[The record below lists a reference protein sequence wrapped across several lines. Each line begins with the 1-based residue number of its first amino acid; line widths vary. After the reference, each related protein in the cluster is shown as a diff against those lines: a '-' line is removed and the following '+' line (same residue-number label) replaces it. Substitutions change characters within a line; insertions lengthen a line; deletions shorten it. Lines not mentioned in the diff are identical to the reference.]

1 MKKNSSYISYKL
13 INIPL
18 RTTSKKINGFRPN
31 SSLPQRKNIQKD
43 LFQKENKDLN
53 NSLLFTKR
61 NYKLPPVPNANN
73 LNNSTFDISS
83 NNSSFLIPNNK
94 KDQYNIE
101 KEQLLEET
109 MRYKIKLKKLK
120 LELLQIK
127 SENLKRQNEINLQDD
142 TIEKLIKQNEDEVNS
157 NQDNTLQEDLNKMA
171 KINLRKK
178 IKQQLKEINIQLN
191 NEKLKKKDYEKDEKL
206 TKKKEILIMNH
217 IIENEMEKIY
227 LLLNNSFEFQ
237 ESQKK
242 KLLEV
247 ETLKN
252 NLINQNKL
260 IECLE
265 LNYNESYQKELELQN
280 KIEELKLKLLNQK
293 NYINKINE
301 KEENLKN
308 LNSLLQK
315 EKIDLFKNSK
325 EDQKYSFSL
334 SSFEK
339 KISFLKSECLYFKTL
354 SIRNEKEV
362 SEAKKILDIK
372 IDKIKSDENE
382 NRKKLSFYKTIKN
395 ETLKDSNLTNK
406 ENEEKI
412 KKLKEIFDENK
423 KKENELEQRV
433 LIYQETLKKLNSN
446 YEESNTF
453 QNENTYNYDLG
464 LNSNNPFYSNLPS
477 NQPLQTK
484 LFTNEQFNQ
493 FTYVLFKNF
502 EAKKI
507 NIEIAKSEIIDKVFD
522 SNDIISLDVIVKK
535 FSERVSQLLNCKNKD
550 DIIRMEIFFGALC
563 YIKGGDAKKISEYFI
578 SLFSFIQDYNFDY
591 EKKLINKIQNK
602 YKDKFILIYESII
615 NFVNQRGDTENN
627 DYISL
632 IEIKVILDNLPD
644 LNIKD
649 KYIEY
654 IFYYMKKFDNP
665 EKSLFDLKISKLKEL
680 LDEKSINSNTED
692 NKKENDNENI
702 NKNKQEDKEIENK
715 KNNNFISLS
724 NTEHKEFP
732 KSADDKN
739 KLDENDS
746 YEEISREE
754 YEKAINEV
762 LLLIKLI
769 MEKENKTCYNVFEDS
784 IVKISQPE
792 CDIITIE
799 SFNDELVKRG
809 INLTEL
815 QISCICNKYC
825 INEKLKALNVP
836 QIDLDIKK
844 INIEND
850 IKDDEDNN
858 NDDLNGARL
867 YDNDDDSNNSF
878 DAIQS
883 KRKYTS

>member
-13 INIPL
+13 INIPS

-31 SSLPQRKNIQKD
+31 TSLPHRKNIQKD
-43 LFQKENKDLN
+43 SFQKENKDLN

-61 NYKLPPVPNANN
+61 NYKLPPVPNLCN
-73 LNNSTFDISS
+73 LNNSTLDISS
-83 NNSSFLIPNNK
+83 SNSSFLNPNNK

-109 MRYKIKLKKLK
+109 MRYKIKLKNLK

-127 SENLKRQNEINLQDD
+127 SENLKRQNEVNLQDD
-142 TIEKLIKQNEDEVNS
+142 TIEKLIKQNEDEVGV
-157 NQDNTLQEDLNKMA
+157 NQENILQEDLNRLA

-178 IKQQLKEINIQLN
+178 IKQQLKEVSTQLN
-191 NEKLKKKDYEKDEKL
+191 NEKTKKKDYEKDEKY
-206 TKKKEILIMNH
+206 TKKKEIIIMNN
-217 IIENEMEKIY
+217 IIEHEMEKIY

-252 NLINQNKL
+252 NLINQNKI
-260 IECLE
+260 IECLQ
-265 LNYNESYQKELELQN
+265 LSYNESYQKELELQN
-280 KIEELKLKLLNQK
+280 KIEELKLKILNQK
-293 NYINKINE
+293 NYLNKIYE
-301 KEENLKN
+301 KEETLKN
-308 LNSLLQK
+308 LNSILQK

-325 EDQKYSFSL
+325 EDQKNSFSL

-339 KISFLKSECLYFKTL
+339 KISFLKSECSYFKTL

-362 SEAKKILDIK
+362 SEAKKILDKK
-372 IDKIKSDENE
+372 IDKLKSDENE
-382 NRKKLSFYKTIKN
+382 HRKNLSFYKTIKN
-395 ETLKDSNLTNK
+395 SQTKDINVTNK
-406 ENEEKI
+406 ENEDRI
-412 KKLKEIFDENK
+412 KKLKEIFEDNK

-446 YEESNTF
+446 YEESNTN

-464 LNSNNPFYSNLPS
+464 LNPNNPFYSSVPS
-477 NQPLQTK
+477 NQPLQTR

-522 SNDIISLDVIVKK
+522 NNDIISLDEIIKK
-535 FSERVSQLLNCKNKD
+535 FSERVSQILHCDNKD

-563 YIKGGDAKKISEYFI
+563 CIKGGDAKKISEYFI
-578 SLFSFIQDYNFDY
+578 SLFSFIQDYNDEN
-591 EKKLINKIQNK
+591 EKKLISKIQNK
-602 YKDKFILIYESII
+602 YKDKFILIYESILD
-615 NFVNQRGDTENN
+615 FVNQRGDSENN
-627 DYISL
+627 DFISL

-680 LDEKSINSNTED
+680 LDEKSINTNIQD
-692 NKKENDNENI
+692 NKIENDNENI
-702 NKNKQEDKEIENK
+702 DKNIEEDKKIENK
-715 KNNNFISLS
+715 KNDNLTSLT

-739 KLDENDS
+739 KLDDNDS

-769 MEKENKTCYNVFEDS
+769 MEKENKTCYKVFEDS

-825 INEKLKALNVP
+825 INEKLKALNIP

-844 INIEND
+844 IDIGND
-850 IKDDEDNN
+850 IKDEDNN

-867 YDNDDDSNNSF
+867 YGNDDDSNTSF
-878 DAIQS
+878 DGIQS

>member
-1 MKKNSSYISYKL
+1 
-13 INIPL
+13 
-18 RTTSKKINGFRPN
+18 
-31 SSLPQRKNIQKD
+31 
-43 LFQKENKDLN
+43 
-53 NSLLFTKR
+53 
-61 NYKLPPVPNANN
+61 
-73 LNNSTFDISS
+73 
-83 NNSSFLIPNNK
+83 
-94 KDQYNIE
+94 
-101 KEQLLEET
+101 
-109 MRYKIKLKKLK
+109 
-120 LELLQIK
+120 
-127 SENLKRQNEINLQDD
+127 
-142 TIEKLIKQNEDEVNS
+142 
-157 NQDNTLQEDLNKMA
+157 
-171 KINLRKK
+171 
-178 IKQQLKEINIQLN
+178 
-191 NEKLKKKDYEKDEKL
+191 
-206 TKKKEILIMNH
+206 
-217 IIENEMEKIY
+217 
-227 LLLNNSFEFQ
+227 
-237 ESQKK
+237 
-242 KLLEV
+242 
-247 ETLKN
+247 
-252 NLINQNKL
+252 
-260 IECLE
+260 
-265 LNYNESYQKELELQN
+265 
-280 KIEELKLKLLNQK
+280 
-293 NYINKINE
+293 
-301 KEENLKN
+301 
-308 LNSLLQK
+308 
-315 EKIDLFKNSK
+315 
-325 EDQKYSFSL
+325 
-334 SSFEK
+334 
-339 KISFLKSECLYFKTL
+339 
-354 SIRNEKEV
+354 
-362 SEAKKILDIK
+362 
-372 IDKIKSDENE
+372 
-382 NRKKLSFYKTIKN
+382 
-395 ETLKDSNLTNK
+395 
-406 ENEEKI
+406 
-412 KKLKEIFDENK
+412 
-423 KKENELEQRV
+423 
-433 LIYQETLKKLNSN
+433 
-446 YEESNTF
+446 
-453 QNENTYNYDLG
+453 
-464 LNSNNPFYSNLPS
+464 
-477 NQPLQTK
+477 
-484 LFTNEQFNQ
+484 
-493 FTYVLFKNF
+493 
-502 EAKKI
+502 
-507 NIEIAKSEIIDKVFD
+507 
-522 SNDIISLDVIVKK
+522 
-535 FSERVSQLLNCKNKD
+535 
-550 DIIRMEIFFGALC
+550 MEIFFGALC

>member
-142 TIEKLIKQNEDEVNS
+142 TIEKLIKQNEDEVSS

-252 NLINQNKL
+252 NLINKNKL

-280 KIEELKLKLLNQK
+280 KIEELKLKILNQK
-293 NYINKINE
+293 NYLNKIYE
-301 KEENLKN
+301 KEETLKN
-308 LNSLLQK
+308 LNSILQK

-325 EDQKYSFSL
+325 EDQKNSFSL

-339 KISFLKSECLYFKTL
+339 KISFLKSECSYFKTL

-362 SEAKKILDIK
+362 SEAKKILDTK
-372 IDKIKSDENE
+372 IDKLKSDEKE
-382 NRKKLSFYKTIKN
+382 HRKKLSFYKTIKN
-395 ETLKDSNLTNK
+395 EQSKDIKFTNK
-406 ENEEKI
+406 EKEEKI
-412 KKLKEIFDENK
+412 KK
-423 KKENELEQRV
+423 
-433 LIYQETLKKLNSN
+433 
-446 YEESNTF
+446 
-453 QNENTYNYDLG
+453 
-464 LNSNNPFYSNLPS
+464 
-477 NQPLQTK
+477 
-484 LFTNEQFNQ
+484 
-493 FTYVLFKNF
+493 
-502 EAKKI
+502 
-507 NIEIAKSEIIDKVFD
+507 
-522 SNDIISLDVIVKK
+522 
-535 FSERVSQLLNCKNKD
+535 
-550 DIIRMEIFFGALC
+550 
-563 YIKGGDAKKISEYFI
+563 
-578 SLFSFIQDYNFDY
+578 
-591 EKKLINKIQNK
+591 
-602 YKDKFILIYESII
+602 
-615 NFVNQRGDTENN
+615 
-627 DYISL
+627 
-632 IEIKVILDNLPD
+632 
-644 LNIKD
+644 
-649 KYIEY
+649 
-654 IFYYMKKFDNP
+654 
-665 EKSLFDLKISKLKEL
+665 
-680 LDEKSINSNTED
+680 
-692 NKKENDNENI
+692 
-702 NKNKQEDKEIENK
+702 
-715 KNNNFISLS
+715 
-724 NTEHKEFP
+724 
-732 KSADDKN
+732 
-739 KLDENDS
+739 
-746 YEEISREE
+746 
-754 YEKAINEV
+754 
-762 LLLIKLI
+762 
-769 MEKENKTCYNVFEDS
+769 
-784 IVKISQPE
+784 
-792 CDIITIE
+792 
-799 SFNDELVKRG
+799 
-809 INLTEL
+809 
-815 QISCICNKYC
+815 
-825 INEKLKALNVP
+825 
-836 QIDLDIKK
+836 
-844 INIEND
+844 
-850 IKDDEDNN
+850 
-858 NDDLNGARL
+858 
-867 YDNDDDSNNSF
+867 
-878 DAIQS
+878 
-883 KRKYTS
+883 

>member
-1 MKKNSSYISYKL
+1 MKKNSSYITYKL

-18 RTTSKKINGFRPN
+18 RATSKKINGFRPN

-43 LFQKENKDLN
+43 SLQKDNKDLN

-73 LNNSTFDISS
+73 LNNSTLDISS

-109 MRYKIKLKKLK
+109 MRYKIKLKNLT

-127 SENLKRQNEINLQDD
+127 SENLRRQNEVNLQDD
-142 TIEKLIKQNEDEVNS
+142 TIEKLIKQNEDEVGA
-157 NQDNTLQEDLNKMA
+157 NQEYILQEDLNKMA

-178 IKQQLKEINIQLN
+178 IKQQLKEVSTQLN
-191 NEKLKKKDYEKDEKL
+191 NEISKKKDYERDEKF
-206 TKKKEILIMNH
+206 TKKKEILIMNN
-217 IIENEMEKIY
+217 IIENEMDKIY

-252 NLINQNKL
+252 NIINQNKI
-260 IECLE
+260 IECLQ
-265 LNYNESYQKELELQN
+265 LNYDECCQKEIELKN

-301 KEENLKN
+301 KEEHLKN
-308 LNSLLQK
+308 INSLLQK

-325 EDQKYSFSL
+325 EDQKNSFSL

-339 KISFLKSECLYFKTL
+339 KISFLKSECSYFKTL

-362 SEAKKILDIK
+362 SEAKKILDTK
-372 IDKIKSDENE
+372 IDKMKSDENE
-382 NRKKLSFYKTIKN
+382 HRKKLSFYKTIKN
-395 ETLKDSNLTNK
+395 EQSKDINLTNK

-412 KKLKEIFDENK
+412 KKLKEIFEDNK

-446 YEESNTF
+446 YEESNSI

-464 LNSNNPFYSNLPS
+464 LNPNNPFYSNIPS

-522 SNDIISLDVIVKK
+522 SNDIVSLDEIIKK
-535 FSERVSQLLNCKNKD
+535 FSERVSQILHCDNKD

-563 YIKGGDAKKISEYFI
+563 CIKDGDAKKISEYFI
-578 SLFSFIQDYNFDY
+578 SLFSFIQDYNHKY
-591 EKKLINKIQNK
+591 EKKLISKIQNK
-602 YKDKFILIYESII
+602 YKDKFILIYESILD
-615 NFVNQRGDTENN
+615 FVNQRGDSENN
-627 DYISL
+627 DFISL

-654 IFYYMKKFDNP
+654 LFYYMKKFDIP

-680 LDEKSINSNTED
+680 LDEKSINSNIED
-692 NKKENDNENI
+692 NKIENDNENI
-702 NKNKQEDKEIENK
+702 ENKEEDKKIDNK
-715 KNNNFISLS
+715 KNDNLISLS
-724 NTEHKEFP
+724 NTEQKEFP

-739 KLDENDS
+739 QLDDNDS

-825 INEKLKALNVP
+825 INEKLKALNIP
-836 QIDLDIKK
+836 QMDSDIKK
-844 INIEND
+844 IDIGND
-850 IKDDEDNN
+850 IKEEDNN

-867 YDNDDDSNNSF
+867 YGNDDDSNTSF

>member
-109 MRYKIKLKKLK
+109 MRYKIKLKNLK

-127 SENLKRQNEINLQDD
+127 SENLKRQNEVNLQDD
-142 TIEKLIKQNEDEVNS
+142 TIEKLIKQNEDEVSS

-507 NIEIAKSEIIDKVFD
+507 NIEIAKNEIIDKVFD
-522 SNDIISLDVIVKK
+522 SNDIISLDEIVKK
-535 FSERVSQLLNCKNKD
+535 FSERVSQILHCDNKD